1 MEKQKK
7 GGIIVW
13 ILLFIVFIA
22 VGYFAKMNMPDVGHN
37 VVIDTKTLK
46 SELVKINELATYQKE
61 YRETV
66 KKEKDGLLSKRYY
79 ATFDGVIR
87 AGVNMDDV
95 KCETDT
101 DEETGAIVV
110 EVTMPDAVILDHTDS
125 NWEVVYEDGY
135 QSKDIGNDRNTAIKK
150 KKKEV
155 EDEFIADGGLD
166 KAKEKAE
173 TVIEDFIK
181 TSYGEG
187 VVVEFED

>member
-22 VGYFAKMNMPDVGHN
+22 VGYFAKINMPDVGHN